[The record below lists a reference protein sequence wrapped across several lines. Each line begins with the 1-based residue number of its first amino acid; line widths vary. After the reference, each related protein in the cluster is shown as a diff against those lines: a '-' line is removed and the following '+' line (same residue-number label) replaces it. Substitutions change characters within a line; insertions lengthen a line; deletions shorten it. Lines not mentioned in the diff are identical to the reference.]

1 MILALLIPTQAKSL
15 KERRFI
21 MSSSQKMMKIR
32 LLNTAIHA
40 ALAFLKTAYLFLSA
54 HLMALHLS
62 LKRLLKGFFIGLL
75 VFTVSVNVSAADNSI
90 TCKWAWFDTQSTTSS
105 YSECISVNGY
115 QVQFISGYTGAK
127 FYTIE
132 FPTANIKPGTYYIFD
147 IYLGG
152 SAVTKP
158 SDGFVNS
165 YCEYIWWANTIYNS
179 SSSNGIQLYHSNKNT
194 PAIPYLGDP
203 VESYGFNVTY
213 SAEGSGSVQIQL
225 ICKGE
230 SLLYDSTGY
239 AGIAFYLGEGWI
251 NSHNNLVVLN
261 SITAA
266 LSPDSAPDTARII
279 ESIGNATQEIVN
291 SIESGNSTITGTI
304 IQQNQ
309 ELISIIQGDPVDTSK
324 EKALESLVGDHS
336 IIEDQI
342 NDQLNVFK
350 GQQVEINGNIYSLSL
365 DDNSF
370 NVLKNA
376 YSGYLENFDHNILK
390 SGEIFRLTLES
401 FMSIFAIFVFFP
413 LIIGL
418 VAALLGRYKE

>member
-1 MILALLIPTQAKSL
+1 
-15 KERRFI
+15 
-21 MSSSQKMMKIR
+21 MSSSRKRKRIR
-32 LLNTAIHA
+32 PLNTAIHA
-40 ALAFLKTAYLFLSA
+40 VSAFLKTAFLFLSA
-54 HLMALHLS
+54 HLMALHLG
-62 LKRLLKGFFIGLL
+62 LKRLLKGFFISLL
-75 VFTVSVNVSAADNSI
+75 VFILSVNVFAADNNI
-90 TCKWAWFDTQSTTSS
+90 NCKWAWFDTQSTTST

-115 QVQFISGYTGAK
+115 QIQFISGYTGAK

-179 SSSNGIQLYHSNKNT
+179 SSSNGIQLYHSNNNM

-213 SAEGSGSVQIQL
+213 SATGNGSVQIQL

-251 NSHNNLVVLN
+251 NSNNNLIVLN

-279 ESIGNATQEIVN
+279 ESIGNATQDIIN
-291 SIESGNSTITGTI
+291 SIEQGNTQITGTI
-304 IQQNQ
+304 IEQNQ
-309 ELISIIQGDPVDTSK
+309 ELISVLQGDPVDTTK
-324 EKALESLVGDHS
+324 EKALESLIIEQS
-336 IIEDQI
+336 NIEDQI

-350 GQQVEINGNIYSLSL
+350 GRQVEIDGNTYSLSL

-370 NVLKNA
+370 NVLKSA
-376 YSGYLENFDHNILK
+376 YSGYLDSFNTNLPV
-390 SGEIFRLTLES
+390 SGEIFRFTLES
-401 FMSIFAIFVFFP
+401 FISIFAIFVFFP

-418 VAALLGRYKE
+418 VAALFGRYKE

>member
-1 MILALLIPTQAKSL
+1 MRIK
-15 KERRFI
+15 
-21 MSSSQKMMKIR
+21 
-32 LLNTAIHA
+32 LLNTAIHVA
-40 ALAFLKTAYLFLSA
+40 SAFLKTAFLFLSA
-54 HLMALHLS
+54 HLMALRLS
-62 LKRLLKGFFIGLL
+62 LKRLLKGFFISLP
-75 VFTVSVNVSAADNSI
+75 VFILSVNVCAADSSI
-90 TCKWAWFDTQSTTSS
+90 DCKWAWFDTQSTTST

-132 FPTANIKPGTYYIFD
+132 FPTSNIKPGTYYIFD

-158 SDGFVNS
+158 SEGFVNS

-179 SSSNGIQLYHSNKNT
+179 SSGNGIQLYHSNNNM
-194 PAIPYLGDP
+194 PAIPYLGNP
-203 VESYGFNVTY
+203 VDSYGFNVNY
-213 SAEGSGSVQIQL
+213 SSTGSGSVQIQL

-230 SLLYDSTGY
+230 SLLYDSNGY

-251 NSHNNLVVLN
+251 NSNNNLVVLN

-291 SIESGNSTITGTI
+291 SIENGNSQITGTI
-304 IQQNQ
+304 IEQNQ
-309 ELISIIQGDPVDTSK
+309 ELISVLQGDPVDTSN
-324 EKALESLVGDHS
+324 EKAFESVINEQS
-336 IIEDQI
+336 NIEDQI

-350 GQQVEINGNIYSLSL
+350 GKEVEINGNVYSLSL

-370 NVLKNA
+370 DLLKNA
-376 YSGYLENFDHNILK
+376 YSGYLEDFDHNILI

-401 FMSIFAIFVFFP
+401 FMNVFAIFVFFP

-418 VAALLGRYKE
+418 LAALLGRYKE

>member
-1 MILALLIPTQAKSL
+1 MSLLPK
-15 KERRFI
+15 K
-21 MSSSQKMMKIR
+21 MKIK
-32 LLNTAIHA
+32 LQNTEIPA
-40 ALAFLKTAYLFLSA
+40 ALASLKTVFRLPLA
-54 HLMALHLS
+54 HLTVLYS
-62 LKRLLKGFFIGLL
+62 GLKKLLKGFFISLL
-75 VFTVSVNVSAADNSI
+75 VFLLSVNVFADDNTI
-90 TCKWAWFDTQSTTSS
+90 TCKWAWFDTQSTTST

-115 QVQFISGYTGAK
+115 QVQFISGYTGSK
-127 FYTIE
+127 YYTIE
-132 FPTANIKPGTYYIFD
+132 FPTTNIKPGTYYIFD

-179 SSSNGIQLYHSNKNT
+179 SSSNGIQLYHSNNNM
-194 PAIPYLGDP
+194 PAIPYLGNP

-213 SAEGSGSVQIQL
+213 SSTGNGSVQIQL

-251 NSHNNLVVLN
+251 NSNNNLVVLN

-291 SIESGNSTITGTI
+291 SIENGNSQITGTI
-304 IQQNQ
+304 IEQNQ
-309 ELISIIQGDPVDTSK
+309 ELISILQGNPVDTSN
-324 EKALESLVGDHS
+324 EKALESVINEQS
-336 IIEDQI
+336 NIEGQI

-350 GQQVEINGNIYSLSL
+350 GKEVEINGNVYSLSL

-370 NVLKNA
+370 NLLKNA
-376 YSGYLENFDHNILK
+376 YSGYLEDFDHNILI

-401 FMSIFAIFVFFP
+401 FMSVFAIFVFFP

-418 VAALLGRYKE
+418 LAALLGRYKE

>member
-1 MILALLIPTQAKSL
+1 MILALPIQKLVKLL
-15 KERRFI
+15 KERRSI
-21 MSSSQKMMKIR
+21 MSLSEKRTRSK

-40 ALAFLKTAYLFLSA
+40 ASAFLKIAFLFLSA

-62 LKRLLKGFFIGLL
+62 LKKLLKGFFINLL
-75 VFTVSVNVSAADNSI
+75 VFILSVNVFAADNTI
-90 TCKWAWFDTQSTTSS
+90 TCKWAWFDTQSTTST

-115 QVQFISGYTGAK
+115 QVQFISGYTGSK

-132 FPTANIKPGTYYIFD
+132 FPTSNIKPGTYYIID

-179 SSSNGIQLYHSNKNT
+179 SSSNGIQLYHSNKNM

-203 VESYGFNVTY
+203 VESYGFNVSY
-213 SAEGSGSVQIQL
+213 SGTGNGSVQIQL

-251 NSHNNLVVLN
+251 NSNNNLVVLN

-291 SIESGNSTITGTI
+291 SIENGNSQITGTI

-309 ELISIIQGDPVDTSK
+309 ELISILQGDPVDTSN
-324 EKALESLVGDHS
+324 EKALESVINEQS
-336 IIEDQI
+336 NIEDQI

-350 GQQVEINGNIYSLSL
+350 GKEVEINGNVYSLSL

-370 NVLKNA
+370 HLLKNA
-376 YSGYLENFDHNILK
+376 YSGYLEDFDHNILI

-401 FMSIFAIFVFFP
+401 FMSVFAIFVFFP

-418 VAALLGRYKE
+418 LAALLGRYKE

>member
-1 MILALLIPTQAKSL
+1 M
-15 KERRFI
+15 
-21 MSSSQKMMKIR
+21 
-32 LLNTAIHA
+32 
-40 ALAFLKTAYLFLSA
+40 
-54 HLMALHLS
+54 
-62 LKRLLKGFFIGLL
+62 
-75 VFTVSVNVSAADNSI
+75 
-90 TCKWAWFDTQSTTSS
+90 
-105 YSECISVNGY
+105 
-115 QVQFISGYTGAK
+115 
-127 FYTIE
+127 
-132 FPTANIKPGTYYIFD
+132 
-147 IYLGG
+147 
-152 SAVTKP
+152 
-158 SDGFVNS
+158 
-165 YCEYIWWANTIYNS
+165 
-179 SSSNGIQLYHSNKNT
+179 

-203 VESYGFNVTY
+203 VDAYGFNVIY
-213 SAEGSGSVQIQL
+213 SASGNGSVQIQL

-251 NSHNNLVVLN
+251 NSHDNLVILN

-291 SIESGNSTITGTI
+291 SIENGNSQITGTI

-309 ELISIIQGDPVDTSK
+309 ELISVLQGDPVDTSK
-324 EKALESLVGDHS
+324 EMALESVINEKS
-336 IIEDQI
+336 NIEDQI
-342 NDQLNVFK
+342 NNQLNVFK
-350 GQQVEINGNIYSLSL
+350 GKQVEINGNVYSLSL

-376 YSGYLENFDHNILK
+376 YSGYLEDFDHNILK

>member
-1 MILALLIPTQAKSL
+1 MSLLPKKKKKKLQNTEIPALLASL
-15 KERRFI
+15 KTVYHLPLVHLTVLY
-21 MSSSQKMMKIR
+21 SG
-32 LLNTAIHA
+32 
-40 ALAFLKTAYLFLSA
+40 LK
-54 HLMALHLS
+54 
-62 LKRLLKGFFIGLL
+62 KLLKGFFTSLL
-75 VFTVSVNVSAADNSI
+75 VFILSVNVFADENTI
-90 TCKWAWFDTQSTTSS
+90 TCKWAWFDTQSTTST

-115 QVQFISGYTGAK
+115 QVQFISGYTGSK

-179 SSSNGIQLYHSNKNT
+179 SSSNGIQLYHSNNNM

-203 VESYGFNVTY
+203 VESYGFNVNY
-213 SAEGSGSVQIQL
+213 SALGNGSVQIQL

-251 NSHNNLVVLN
+251 NSNNNLVVLN

-279 ESIGNATQEIVN
+279 ESIGNATQDIVN
-291 SIESGNSTITGTI
+291 SIENGNSQITGTI
-304 IQQNQ
+304 IEQNQ
-309 ELISIIQGDPVDTSK
+309 ELISVLQGNPVDTSN
-324 EKALESLVGDHS
+324 EKALES
-336 IIEDQI
+336 IINEQSNIEGQI
-342 NDQLNVFK
+342 NTQLDVFK
-350 GQQVEINGNIYSLSL
+350 GKEVEINGNVYSLSL

-370 NVLKNA
+370 NLLKNA
-376 YSGYLENFDHNILK
+376 YSGYLEDFDHNILI

-401 FMSIFAIFVFFP
+401 FMSVFAIFVFFP

-418 VAALLGRYKE
+418 LAALLGRYKE

>member
-1 MILALLIPTQAKSL
+1 MILALPIQNPVKLS

-21 MSSSQKMMKIR
+21 MSSSQKRTRIK

-40 ALAFLKTAYLFLSA
+40 ASAFLKTAFLFLSV
-54 HLMALHLS
+54 HLMALHLN
-62 LKRLLKGFFIGLL
+62 LKRLLKGFFISLL
-75 VFTVSVNVSAADNSI
+75 VFILSANVFAADNTI
-90 TCKWAWFDTQSTTSS
+90 NCKWAWFDTQSTTST

-132 FPTANIKPGTYYIFD
+132 FPTSNIKPGTYYIFD

-179 SSSNGIQLYHSNKNT
+179 SSSSGIQLYHSNNNL

-213 SAEGSGSVQIQL
+213 SPSGNGSVQIQL

-230 SLLYDSTGY
+230 SLLYDSNGY

-291 SIESGNSTITGTI
+291 SIENGNSQITGTI
-304 IQQNQ
+304 IEQNQ
-309 ELISIIQGDPVDTSK
+309 ELISVLQGDPVDTSN
-324 EKALESLVGDHS
+324 EKALESLISDQS
-336 IIEDQI
+336 NIDNQI
-342 NDQLNVFK
+342 NDQLGVFK
-350 GQQVEINGNIYSLSL
+350 GREVEINGNIYSLSL

-370 NVLKNA
+370 NLLKNA
-376 YSGYLENFDHNILK
+376 YSGYLEDFDNNFIK

-401 FMSIFAIFVFFP
+401 FMSVFAIFVFFP

-418 VAALLGRYKE
+418 LAALLGRYKE

>member
-1 MILALLIPTQAKSL
+1 MNLASLIQNPVKSL

-21 MSSSQKMMKIR
+21 MSSSQKMRRIKR
-32 LLNTAIHA
+32 LNSAIHVV
-40 ALAFLKTAYLFLSA
+40 LAFLKTAFLFLSA
-54 HLMALHLS
+54 HVMVLHLS
-62 LKRLLKGFFIGLL
+62 LKRLLKGFFISLL
-75 VFTVSVNVSAADNSI
+75 VFILSVNVFAADNTI
-90 TCKWAWFDTQSTTSS
+90 NCKWAWFDTQSTTST

-115 QVQFISGYTGAK
+115 QVQFISGYTGSK

-132 FPTANIKPGTYYIFD
+132 FPTSNIKPGTYYIFD

-158 SDGFVNS
+158 SEGFVNS

-179 SSSNGIQLYHSNKNT
+179 SSGNGIQLYHSNKNM

-213 SAEGSGSVQIQL
+213 SASGSGSVQIQL

-251 NSHNNLVVLN
+251 NSNKNLVVLN

-291 SIESGNSTITGTI
+291 SIEQGNSQITGTI
-304 IQQNQ
+304 IEQNQ
-309 ELISIIQGDPVDTSK
+309 ELISVLQGDPVDTSN
-324 EKALESLVGDHS
+324 EKALESLIGDQS
-336 IIEDQI
+336 DIEDQI
-342 NDQLNVFK
+342 NDQLDVFK
-350 GQQVEINGNIYSLSL
+350 GREVEINGNVYSLSL

-370 NVLKNA
+370 NLLKNA
-376 YSGYLENFDHNILK
+376 YSGYLEDFDHNILI

-401 FMSIFAIFVFFP
+401 FMSVFAIFVFFP

-418 VAALLGRYKE
+418 LAALLGRYKE

>member
-1 MILALLIPTQAKSL
+1 MSLLRKRT
-15 KERRFI
+15 R
-21 MSSSQKMMKIR
+21 IR
-32 LLNTAIHA
+32 PLNTAIHA
-40 ALAFLKTAYLFLSA
+40 VSAFLKTAFLFLSA
-54 HLMALHLS
+54 HLMALHLD
-62 LKRLLKGFFIGLL
+62 LKRLLKGFFISLL
-75 VFTVSVNVSAADNSI
+75 VFILSANVFAADNTI
-90 TCKWAWFDTQSTTSS
+90 TCKWAWFDTQSTTST

-115 QVQFISGYTGAK
+115 QIQFISGYTGAK

-132 FPTANIKPGTYYIFD
+132 FPTSNIKPGTYYIFD

-179 SSSNGIQLYHSNKNT
+179 SSSNGIQLYHSNKNM

-213 SAEGSGSVQIQL
+213 SPTGNGSVQIQL

-251 NSHNNLVVLN
+251 NSHDNLIVLN

-291 SIESGNSTITGTI
+291 SIENGNSQITGTI
-304 IQQNQ
+304 IEQNQ
-309 ELISIIQGDPVDTSK
+309 ELISVLQGDPVDTTK
-324 EKALESLVGDHS
+324 EKALESLINDQS
-336 IIEDQI
+336 AIEDQI
-342 NDQLNVFK
+342 NTQLDSFK
-350 GQQVEINGNIYSLSL
+350 GKEVVIDGNTYSLTL

-370 NVLKNA
+370 NVLKSA
-376 YSGYLENFDHNILK
+376 YSGYLDSFNTNLPV
-390 SGEIFRLTLES
+390 SGEVFRFTLES
-401 FMSIFAIFVFFP
+401 FISIFAIFVFFP